1 MPKTKPFEKH
11 TIEYDSWF
19 DENKEIY
26 QSELL
31 ALKKVIPVNKKGLEV
46 GVGTGRFAVPFDIKL
61 GIDPSESMLTIAAA
75 KGIKAVK
82 GYAENL
88 PFEDN
93 SFDFILFVT
102 TICFL
107 DDISKALKESY
118 RVLKENGKI
127 IIGLIDK
134 DSYLGNRYEKIK
146 NKNIFYKDAK
156 FYSVNE
162 ITALLKESNFN
173 NFRYYQTLINID
185 EKTIEIPQ
193 KGYGKGGFVVI
204 KANKKSTL

>member
-1 MPKTKPFEKH
+1 MPKIEPFEKH

-19 DENKEIY
+19 DKNKEIY
-26 QSELL
+26 QSELV
-31 ALKKVIPVNKKGLEV
+31 ALKKVIPANMKGLEV
-46 GVGTGRFAVPFDIKL
+46 GVGTGRFAVPLGIKL
-61 GIDPSESMLTIAAA
+61 GIDPSQAMLSIAAA
-75 KGIKAVK
+75 KGIKTVK

-107 DDISKALKESY
+107 DDISKAFKEAN
-118 RVLKENGKI
+118 RVLKENGEI

-146 NKNIFYKDAK
+146 NKNKFYKDAK

-162 ITALLKESNFN
+162 IAVLLRESNFN

-185 EKTIEIPQ
+185 EKAIEIPQ
-193 KGYGKGGFVVI
+193 KGYGKGGFVII
-204 KANKKSTL
+204 KANKK